1 MPDAV
6 SLPEAL
12 LLFALHDERG
22 TVHPSAFIA
31 IDHGL
36 RAAVLAELRL
46 RGFVQTRRDGHATR
60 DPHAGAP
67 SDALLADAC
76 ALLDGEEDEEG
87 DVGAWIKALGG
98 LRDLRMRLARGLSD
112 RGVLRAEGR
121 HRTMLPDQL
130 TFPLQDPSVEAAQIA
145 RLRDALTQGELLTP
159 RDGTLIGMVVA
170 CHLEPWVFG
179 EQTTAA
185 RQRARWVADRDAI
198 VRVLGVLVQQ
208 AETWGG

>member
-1 MPDAV
+1 MNAP

-36 RAAVLAELRL
+36 RAAILAELRL
-46 RGFVQTRRDGHATR
+46 QGFVQTKRDGQARRHPDAPEAPD
-60 DPHAGAP
+60 DP
-67 SDALLADAC
+67 LLAEAWM
-76 ALLDGEEDEEG
+76 LLVNRTEPGPAVD
-87 DVGAWIKALGG
+87 WLKALTA
-98 LRDLRMRLARGLSD
+98 LPSLRMRIARALAD

-130 TFPLQDPSVEAAQIA
+130 TFPLEDPSVETDLIAQ
-145 RLRDALTQGELLTP
+145 LQSALAQGDRVMP
-159 RDGTLIGMVVA
+159 RDGTLLGLTVV

-179 EQTTAA
+179 DDAEDA
-185 RQRARWVADRDAI
+185 RARARWVADRDAI
-198 VRVLGVLVQQ
+198 VRALSTVVKQ

>member
-1 MPDAV
+1 MNPP

-46 RGFVQTRRDGHATR
+46 QGFIQTKRDGQARRHPDAPDTVA
-60 DPHAGAP
+60 DP
-67 SDALLADAC
+67 LLAEAWGLVQ
-76 ALLDGEEDEEG
+76 ALDEPGPAE
-87 DVGAWIKALGG
+87 AWLKALTAVP
-98 LRDLRMRLARGLSD
+98 DLRLRLARGLAD
-112 RGVLRAEGR
+112 RGTLRAEGR
-121 HRTMLPDQL
+121 HRTMLPDQM
-130 TFPLQDPSVEAAQIA
+130 TFPLDDPSVEHALVTQ
-145 RLRDALTQGELLTP
+145 LGDALSQGERVTP
-159 RDGTLIGMVVA
+159 RDGTLLGLTVA

-179 EQTTAA
+179 DRADEA
-185 RQRARWVADRDAI
+185 RQRAAWVTERDAI
-198 VRVLGVLVQQ
+198 VRALGSVVQQ